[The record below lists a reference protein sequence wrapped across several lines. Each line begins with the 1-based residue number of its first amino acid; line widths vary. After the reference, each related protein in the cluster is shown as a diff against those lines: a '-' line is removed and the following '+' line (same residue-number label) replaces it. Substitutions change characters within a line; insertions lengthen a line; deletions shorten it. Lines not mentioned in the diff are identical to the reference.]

1 MTTYVENYGFSKTI
15 TNNNHNTN
23 KNEVEWFGNYNGK
36 VANINVKTNNNGNT
50 DSFSAKLTNQ
60 DLIDMLKIQ
69 PVPMALDK
77 RLIND
82 FQLNKKKSKKRKHK
96 LRKTKRKSKFRRK
109 FKLFYL

>member
-1 MTTYVENYGFSKTI
+1 
-15 TNNNHNTN
+15 
-23 KNEVEWFGNYNGK
+23 
-36 VANINVKTNNNGNT
+36 
-50 DSFSAKLTNQ
+50 
-60 DLIDMLKIQ
+60 MLKIQ